1 MDLLTRNSRAVFFP
15 CEIGIEIPDL
25 PVNPSCK
32 DILHQQ
38 CNDIYNDFF
47 TQRRLLCDIL
57 LHIAVCLLVVD
68 GFMIYSSPFRRW

>member
-1 MDLLTRNSRAVFFP
+1 MDLLARNSHAVFLP

-38 CNDIYNDFF
+38 YNDISNDFSPRGGSFAIYPF
-47 TQRRLLCDIL
+47 T
-57 LHIAVCLLVVD
+57 
-68 GFMIYSSPFRRW
+68 